1 MHTGCRTFVEL
12 IHFNKP
18 PLLTCLRGHKSQPQ
32 IGKRKYKIVSFTHS
46 VSGCNCR
53 QSCMYCLK
61 NLVLV

>member
-18 PLLTCLRGHKSQPQ
+18 LPLTCLRRQKNQPQ
-32 IGKRKYKIVSFTHS
+32 IDKRKYKIVSFTHS
-46 VSGCNCR
+46 FSGYNCR